1 MRIHTM
7 AILGFVL
14 SLMLI
19 VAACNGDDD
28 DAEDTDVTDDTTE
41 DVTPADD
48 DEATPEDGAMT
59 PVAEATPDAD
69 ETPGATPDGTPED
82 GAVVTDETPAATP
95 DGTPGVGVTEPLMVQ
110 VTLTD
115 TGIELQYSGGPDPD
129 ATPEATPD
137 DDATPE
143 TTPEGDAT
151 PEMTPDAGITGPVT
165 VPSGAYSLTI
175 VNESD
180 TERSLAYER
189 VDGDGTMTGDATPE
203 ATPEDEATPDATP
216 GAGMDMQELDEP
228 LQPGDST
235 TWEIEL
241 EPGEYVFYDPIND
254 HRDEGFEIEVTVED
268 LTDGGVT
275 DDATPGATP
284 EDDATPEATP

>member
-115 TGIELQYSGGPDPD
+115 TGIELQYSDAADPD
-129 ATPEATPD
+129 ATQEATPE
-137 DDATPE
+137 DDATPDAGMTGPVTVPSGTYSLTVVNESDTERSVAYERVGDGDE
-143 TTPEGDAT
+143 TGDAT
-151 PEMTPDAGITGPVT
+151 PEMTP
-165 VPSGAYSLTI
+165 
-175 VNESD
+175 
-180 TERSLAYER
+180 
-189 VDGDGTMTGDATPE
+189 
-203 ATPEDEATPDATP
+203 EDEATP

-228 LQPGDST
+228 LEPGDST

-241 EPGEYVFYDPIND
+241 EPGEYVFYDPIDD
-254 HRDEGFEIEVTVED
+254 HRDEGFELEVTVED

-275 DDATPGATP
+275 DDATP
-284 EDDATPEATP
+284 EVTPEATP